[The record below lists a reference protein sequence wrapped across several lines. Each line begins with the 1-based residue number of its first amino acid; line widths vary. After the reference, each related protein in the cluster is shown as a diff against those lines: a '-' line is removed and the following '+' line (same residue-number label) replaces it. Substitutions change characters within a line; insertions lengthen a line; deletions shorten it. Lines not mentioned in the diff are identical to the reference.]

1 MQKTTESGRAEKLK
15 FTCVPIAMR
24 VLSLLL
30 VLLAASSSQAFFFGG
45 GEEEGKTGDAD
56 DCAGKTQPEGC
67 ECEAKTNNMF
77 GWLGWAKHAAT

>member
-1 MQKTTESGRAEKLK
+1 
-15 FTCVPIAMR
+15 MR

-45 GEEEGKTGDAD
+45 GEEEGKTRDLD
-56 DCAGKTQPEGC
+56 DCADKTPTEGC
-67 ECEAKTNNMF
+67 ECEAKNNNMN